1 MESGGADKIPM
12 GDEAEGSETT
22 IEIKI
27 KTLDA
32 QTYTL
37 RVDKQVIA
45 LAFTKLYHMSVWW
58 VFFVNLSLVTLLYT
72 VDDFKIF
79 LIAAS

>member
-1 MESGGADKIPM
+1 MGSNAAHVIHASG
-12 GDEAEGSETT
+12 EAEDSETT

-37 RVDKQVIA
+37 RVDKQVAPFIS
-45 LAFTKLYHMSVWW
+45 LRPYYP
-58 VFFVNLSLVTLLYT
+58 LSLT
-72 VDDFKIF
+72 
-79 LIAAS
+79 

>member
-1 MESGGADKIPM
+1 MGSNAAHVILASG
-12 GDEAEGSETT
+12 EAEDSETT

-37 RVDKQVIA
+37 RVDKQVAPLFRFA
-45 LAFTKLYHMSVWW
+45 LTIH
-58 VFFVNLSLVTLLYT
+58 
-72 VDDFKIF
+72 
-79 LIAAS
+79 